1 MSLCDEATGVR
12 LIGTYSRTVGGIQL
26 LYASF
31 FGWIAFDSLWWSAN
45 EMVRVAQE
53 GFTFE
58 GRILKGKTLEGTY
71 IPAFDLENFA
81 LGMEFALLSL
91 CSLIGGYGL
100 LRLRPWT
107 RRWEIAYLTFILV
120 FSLRDIVTEVRRG
133 HDFGHNVVP
142 TMALTLPYLPLLLIS
157 PPPHKPPS
165 SGKANGAKLVV
176 DDLDGI

>member
-12 LIGTYSRTVGGIQL
+12 LIGTYCRTVGGIQL

-31 FGWIAFDSLWWSAN
+31 FGWVAYDSLWWSAYQ
-45 EMVRVAQE
+45 MVRIAQE
-53 GFTFE
+53 GFTFQ
-58 GRILKGKTLEGTY
+58 GKTLKGTY
-71 IPAFDLENFA
+71 IEPFHLGNFER
-81 LGMEFALLSL
+81 GMEVALLSL

-107 RRWEIAYLTFILV
+107 RRWEIAYLTVVLV
-120 FSLRDIVTEVRRG
+120 FSLRDLATEVRRG
-133 HDFGHNVVP
+133 HDFGHLVLP

-165 SGKANGAKLVV
+165 FGKANGAKPFV
-176 DDLDGI
+176 DDLTGI